1 MRKSRKLFA
10 IFGDPVSHSISPLMH
25 NYAIRGLGIDACYT
39 RYRLEDGARLA
50 ETFRKLQ
57 LSGVNVT
64 VPHKEAAY
72 RACDRIEGIANEIEA
87 VNTIVLQDGKL
98 VGYNTDAPG
107 FLRSALEMGAVSS
120 VCILGAGGT
129 AKAIAS
135 AFKARRNDVTIINRS
150 PNRLDWFEK
159 RGYLCMTWETF
170 KAGKRYDLLV
180 NTTSAGLQEASLPAP
195 KLIVSDLLKHTNY
208 AIDVIY
214 NKMTPFLQAA
224 KDAGIPCKD
233 GSEMLLY
240 QGVIAFTHFF
250 AHQYSEKEVEVF
262 MKRAFV

>member
-1 MRKSRKLFA
+1 MHKSHKLFA

-25 NYAIRGLGIDACYT
+25 NYAMRGLGIDACYT
-39 RYRLEDGARLA
+39 RYRLEEGTKLA
-50 ETFRKLQ
+50 ETFHQLR

-72 RACDRIEGIANEIEA
+72 HACDRVEGIANEIEA
-87 VNTIVLQDGKL
+87 VNTIVLQEDKL

-107 FLRSALEMGAVSS
+107 FLKSVLQMGHISS

-135 AFKARRNDVTIINRS
+135 AFKARKNSVTIINRS
-150 PNRLDWFEK
+150 PNRLEWFEK
-159 RGYLCMTWETF
+159 RGYRCMTWETF
-170 KAGKRYDLLV
+170 KAGEHYDLLV
-180 NTTSAGLQEASLPAP
+180 NTTSAGLQEAMLPAP
-195 KLIVSDLLKHTNY
+195 ETIIFNLLRHTSY

-214 NKMTPFLQAA
+214 NKTTPFLQAA
-224 KDAGIPCKD
+224 KEAGIPCKD

-250 AHQYSEKEVEVF
+250 AHRYTEEEIEVF